1 MKQVIIAII
10 LIVVCTTTCNAYSKQ
25 MIKANKALLALER
38 KQNATQKDQ
47 QKVVDMLQEVINN
60 ATYILDKCEASIELA
75 ECYSENVPEQIRDYA
90 KAGELYKNALELV
103 CEQYPSTDT
112 DQADDV
118 KNLKWKAFYNT
129 GYYCYYK
136 RTSSQD
142 LSKALEYFTEAAYY
156 APRFHRAVGEF
167 YELGLGC
174 DIDPEMALMH
184 YTEAMHNGTDSHAKF
199 YSTEYYVNQVSA
211 DKLDT
216 LAFNDFREGIL
227 LQKMAG
233 EQINYDQVKQHLTAA
248 AERGYSPAQF
258 ELGTAYLNGKFS
270 GGKSDENLKQAEEW
284 LKKAADDN
292 YLPALGNLAYFYE
305 TGGKGYASD
314 KGREK
319 ALPYYEQA
327 AMGGYP
333 PAQCALAVYYYMGFA
348 GKEKSILAAQYW
360 LECSADKG
368 YKLAKDYLANLKSEI
383 ESAQK
388 RKEEAEKRK
397 EYEREHALD
406 FLANALSDLGNTI
419 SNTISKRH
427 KMTSSQVATMKRS
440 SYKAE
445 KNVNSTNNTSY
456 TSGNTRT
463 SSSYNSRTSRAT
475 HSSSTNSQSKSEQS
489 TKKKCQ
495 QCNGAG
501 YKQCRTCDGT
511 GKIKCTQCGGDG
523 QVTSRYL
530 NSHNKMATLNM
541 KCTACNG
548 KGKKNDLVC
557 GGKGTKKC
565 VSCNGKGYY

>member
-1 MKQVIIAII
+1 MKQVIIAFL
-10 LIVVCTTTCNAYSKQ
+10 LIVVCTTMCNAYSKQ
-25 MIKANKALLALER
+25 MIKANKALLSLER
-38 KQNATQKDQ
+38 KKKATQKDQ
-47 QKVVDMLQEVINN
+47 QKVVDMLQEVINS
-60 ATYILDKCEASIELA
+60 APDMLDKCEASIELA
-75 ECYSENVPEQIRDYA
+75 ECYSENVPLQIRDYA
-90 KAGELYKNALELV
+90 KAGDLYKKALELV
-103 CEQYPSTDT
+103 CEHFPSNDT
-112 DQADDV
+112 DQPDDV

-129 GYYCYYK
+129 GYYCYLK
-136 RTSSQD
+136 RTPSQD
-142 LSKALEYFTEAAYY
+142 LSKALEYIYEAAYY

-167 YELGLGC
+167 YEFGLGC

-184 YTEAMHNGTDSHAKF
+184 YTEAMQNHVDCYAKF
-199 YSTEYYVNQVSA
+199 YSTEYYVNQISA

-227 LQKMAG
+227 LQRMAG
-233 EQINYDQVKQHLTAA
+233 EQIDYEKVKQHLTAA
-248 AERGYSPAQF
+248 AKRGYSPAQF
-258 ELGTAYLNGKFS
+258 ELGALYMLEVFS
-270 GGKSDENLKQAEEW
+270 GGKSDENRKLAEEW
-284 LKKAADDN
+284 LKKASDAE
-292 YLPALGNLAYFYE
+292 YLPALYHLGWFYE
-305 TGGKGYASD
+305 HIGFSWDAANKR
-314 KGREK
+314 KK
-319 ALPYYEQA
+319 ALPFYERA
-327 AMGGYP
+327 ALGGYP
-333 PAQCALAVYYYMGFA
+333 PAQSEMDFERRRQEEIAYKNAHAL
-348 GKEKSILAAQYW
+348 E
-360 LECSADKG
+360 
-368 YKLAKDYLANLKSEI
+368 YLANSI
-383 ESAQK
+383 S
-388 RKEEAEKRK
+388 
-397 EYEREHALD
+397 
-406 FLANALSDLGNTI
+406 NLGNTI
-419 SNTISKRH
+419 SNTISKRQ